1 MSTFAISSTADQGE
15 LISALNYAL
24 ANLGTVGNTGGGSG
38 NGNVFAG
45 YGNVVTANANT
56 GVVSSV
62 DSGVISYLYGYV
74 NFKYAN
80 NATGSSGFSSNSQNR
95 SYYGINNTT
104 NGTISSNPVDYSW
117 TQVSGGFGTTKSLW
131 FQTLGGA
138 QIKLFAGNAAPTIT
152 YASVLD
158 DSAIPLVQLA
168 NSVVVANSVSTGAI
182 TTTGLYPSAATQ
194 TINAFDNS
202 PYPVINWVNGN
213 ATINGTGYIWPNF
226 TRGFAI
232 GGGAT
237 ITTTTNGSVTG
248 SKITVNYNA
257 YITSATDPEY
267 NLIELWKSGSSK
279 YYKETFRIVRADNT
293 LSSTNDDYFI
303 TVGDNGGMYKGNIGN
318 IQSQITNTTNNLFDG
333 ISSGDAGAYYAFGQ
347 SGTYLY
353 GTQDNSPSF
362 VGNIP
367 GAIAAYGGVGSAYPL
382 YNMFGACQIA
392 WIEVGA
398 PTTKLPTII
407 VGSSGTI
414 GFWTGFQN
422 AYSGGLF
429 AFESSGTF
437 AELNDIVAD
446 TDPNLVSTSNPS
458 PTVNYVV
465 VGSSGT
471 ILYNA
476 RTYYGYT
483 SSPASLYGN
492 VASTTGWSQ
501 ADSGTIVNLNG
512 VMSNWAITYP
522 ETSANLWVAVG
533 DQGTILHSTSGSG
546 PWVAANSVPTTNNLN
561 AVGFANG
568 YWVAVGDAGT
578 IVVSTDADNWTGPI
592 ANPADGSNLAIGVR
606 NLYGVAGGYNQGT
619 FVAAGEEIIL
629 TSDTTVPTGSWNSN
643 AYLGGS
649 SLNSTLTRLQYFGSW
664 SNVAD
669 VSNPPASQ
677 RITNQQVVSGT
688 YTDID
693 YVENQNITYYL
704 VLGNMAG
711 NVVVTTNGPNMTV
724 TEFKR

>member
-24 ANLGTVGNTGGGSG
+24 ANLGTGTGGSG

-80 NATGSSGFSSNSQNR
+80 NSTGSSGFSSNSQNR
-95 SYYGINNTT
+95 SYYGIDNTSS
-104 NGTISSNPVDYSW
+104 GTISSNPANYSW
-117 TQVSGGFGTTKSLW
+117 TQVSSGFGTTKSLW

-138 QIKLFAGNAAPTIT
+138 QIKLFAGVAAPDIN
-152 YASVLD
+152 YASVID
-158 DSAIPLVQLA
+158 DTAIPLVQLA
-168 NSVVVANSVSTGAI
+168 NSIVVANSVSTGAI

-194 TINAFDNS
+194 TVNVFDNTS
-202 PYPVINWVNGN
+202 YPTINWVNGN

-257 YITSATDPEY
+257 YINSATDPEY
-267 NLIELWKSGSSK
+267 NLVELWKSGSSNF
-279 YYKETFRIVRADNT
+279 YKETFRIVRADNT
-293 LSSTNDDYFI
+293 LSSGSRDYFI
-303 TVGDNGGMYKGNIGN
+303 TVGDNGAMYKGNIGN
-318 IQSQITNTTNNLFDG
+318 IQSQLTGTTNNLLDG
-333 ISSGDAGAYYAFGQ
+333 ISDGDAGAYYAFGQ
-347 SGTYLY
+347 SGTYLW
-353 GTQDNSPSF
+353 GSGDNSPSF

-367 GAIAAYGGVGSAYPL
+367 GAITAYGGVGSAYPL
-382 YNMFGACQIA
+382 YNIFGVSQIA
-392 WIEVGA
+392 WRQGLA

-407 VGSSGTI
+407 VGSSGYI
-414 GFWTGFQN
+414 SFWTGTQSN
-422 AYSGGLF
+422 YSNGLF

-437 AELNDIVAD
+437 AELNDISAD
-446 TDPNLVSTSNPS
+446 TDPNLYSLTTPS

-465 VGSSGT
+465 VGSAGT

-476 RTYYGYT
+476 RTYYGFNV
-483 SSPASLYGN
+483 SPASLYGN

-501 ADSGTIVNLNG
+501 ATSNTIVNLNG
-512 VMSNWAITYP
+512 VMSNYTA
-522 ETSANLWVAVG
+522 SASGNLWVAVG

-546 PWVAANSVPTTNNLN
+546 PWLAANTVPTTNNLN
-561 AVGFANG
+561 AVGYANG

-592 ANPADGSNLAIGVR
+592 TNPADGSTPSIQPR
-606 NLYGVAGGYNQGT
+606 NLYGVAGGYTDGT
-619 FVAAGEEIIL
+619 FVAAGQEIIL
-629 TSDTTVPTGSWNSN
+629 TSNTTVPTGGWNSN

-649 SLNSTLTRLQYFGSW
+649 SITSTLTRLQYFGSW
-664 SNVAD
+664 ANVAN
-669 VSNPPASQ
+669 VSQPLTSQ
-677 RITNQQVVSGT
+677 RVTNQQVVSGT
-688 YTDID
+688 YTDVD
-693 YVENQNITYYL
+693 YVENENITYYL
-704 VLGNMAG
+704 VVGNMAG
-711 NVVVTTNGPNMTV
+711 NVVVTTNGPNITV